1 MTVQRRRGYA
11 FEKYLTDYLNK
22 TDDWYARRLGAPS
35 TELPDILA
43 VNNKRK
49 VIIAIEC
56 KSTVSNN
63 TRIPD
68 YQIKRCLDIVDD
80 FKLYSGFAILAYK
93 FGRKNNT
100 VSRNEKTPS
109 GNPRKTAYYYYVWD
123 KKLTCMDIS
132 CNNHGVLSH
141 KKSKLTLEQFLF

>member
-63 TRIPD
+63 TLFR
-68 YQIKRCLDIVDD
+68 
-80 FKLYSGFAILAYK
+80 YS
-93 FGRKNNT
+93 
-100 VSRNEKTPS
+100 
-109 GNPRKTAYYYYVWD
+109 
-123 KKLTCMDIS
+123 
-132 CNNHGVLSH
+132 
-141 KKSKLTLEQFLF
+141 

>member
-22 TDDWYARRLGAPS
+22 TGDWHARRLGAPS

-49 VIIAIEC
+49 IIIAIEC

-63 TRIPD
+63 TKIPD

-80 FKLYSGFAILAYK
+80 FKLYSGLAVLAYK

-100 VSRNEKTPS
+100 RDEKIPS
-109 GNPRKTAYYYYVWD
+109 GNPRKTAYYYYTWD
-123 KKLTCMDIS
+123 KKLNYMDIS

-141 KKSKLTLEQFLF
+141 KKSKIILKKFLF

>member
-22 TDDWYARRLGAPS
+22 NGDWHARRLGAPS

-49 VIIAIEC
+49 IIIAIEC

-80 FKLYSGFAILAYK
+80 FKLYDGFAILAYK
-93 FGRKNNT
+93 FGRKNNS
-100 VSRNEKTPS
+100 VVFRNEKIPHST
-109 GNPRKTAYYYYVWD
+109 RKITYYYYIWN
-123 KKLTCMDIS
+123 KNLPYMDVS

-141 KKSKLTLEQFLF
+141 KKSKLTLEKFIF